1 MTESL
6 NINEHIKP
14 LIIKALNSEKG
25 RYRMS
30 AAAAKLQTSKA
41 TLNRM
46 IKRFGIGYE
55 YGQGYYIK
63 DKFATT
69 MQKV

>member
-1 MTESL
+1 MTENL
-6 NINEHIKP
+6 NIDDHIKP
-14 LIIKALNSEKG
+14 MIIKALNSEKG

-46 IKRFGIGYE
+46 IKRFGIGFE

-69 MQKV
+69 MQKA